1 MLGPR
6 FSTLLMCADLPQD
19 DPCLAK
25 CVSQV
30 SVRIGAVAP
39 VAMVGWI
46 LLR

>member
-1 MLGPR
+1 
-6 FSTLLMCADLPQD
+6 MCANLPHD
-19 DPCLAK
+19 DSCAK